1 MKSMVK
7 LVGLFLLLYVG
18 NVSMAL
24 PELKEVCEGDDVTF
38 NLGAF
43 FTHGR
48 DKDDK
53 VVKVELNDP
62 FWDIVI

>member
-7 LVGLFLLLYVG
+7 LVGLFLLLFVG

-38 NLGAF
+38 NLRGVFTYGGGSVGF
-43 FTHGR
+43 FETG
-48 DKDDK
+48 
-53 VVKVELNDP
+53 
-62 FWDIVI
+62 

>member
-38 NLGAF
+38 NLGALLRMD
-43 FTHGR
+43 GIR
-48 DKDDK
+48 MIK
-53 VVKVELNDP
+53 
-62 FWDIVI
+62 